1 MTRSAGIRLLSI
13 SLSIALAAAAAGQQK
28 EVRYNISGRVLQL
41 EANHHATVH
50 VNGPSPHSTTTRND
64 GTWEVL
70 NVKPGVYNLHVT
82 HSLYTF
88 TPASREVTVR
98 TSDVHNIT
106 FTAHR
111 KTESGPGTTQTQVRH
126 LMNGHVYGLQ
136 PGHHATIHAHGPTTR
151 TATTLSDGT
160 WEMKNMAPGVYTVNA
175 TRANYTIT
183 PDHHTVDVG
192 HSDRHEINFN
202 AHLQTAT
209 KGK

>member
-1 MTRSAGIRLLSI
+1 MTRNAGLRLFTVLLS
-13 SLSIALAAAAAGQQK
+13 LAPAVVVVGQQK
-28 EVRYNISGRVLQL
+28 EVRYSISGRVLGL

-50 VNGPSPHSTTTRND
+50 ASGPSPRSTTTHND

-82 HSLYTF
+82 HGLYTF

-98 TSDVHNIT
+98 ASNVHNVA
-106 FTAHR
+106 FTAQR
-111 KTESGPGTTQTQVRH
+111 KTAGGGGTTQTQVRH

-136 PGHHATIHAHGPTTR
+136 PGHHATIHASGPTTR

-160 WEMKNMAPGVYTVNA
+160 WEIKNMVPGVYTVTA
-175 TRANYTIT
+175 TRTNYTIT
-183 PDHHTVDVG
+183 PDHHTVDVNN
-192 HSDRHEINFN
+192 SDKHGINFN
-202 AHLQTAT
+202 AQLKTAT